1 MMAGK
6 PARPG
11 PNDGSRTLFTILGGV
26 VIALVLYII
35 KLWIAPAAAPDNVLV
50 FVVGGAVVG
59 AGVALLRRR
68 RA

>member
-1 MMAGK
+1 MAAE

-11 PNDGSRTLFTILGGV
+11 PHDGSRTLFTILGSV
-26 VIALVLYII
+26 VIALILYII

-50 FVVGGAVVG
+50 FVIGGAIVG
-59 AGVALLRRR
+59 AALALLRRR